1 MKNATAVQR
10 YALSGPTKTRNTE
23 GFISTLQLT
32 VGATVQGTAA
42 GFGSQATVAQ
52 GMLWIPRGNDLQLQ
66 LMRLS

>member
-23 GFISTLQLT
+23 GFISTVQLT
-32 VGATVQGTAA
+32 VGATVRGTAA